1 MIRYDPDYH
10 EIAVDVDVSI
20 VTGFPTNADCHSVAG
35 FPTVPAIPNAP
46 GTGTETCTHFTIM
59 LTRFTSR
66 HKNKKRCFLV

>member
-10 EIAVDVDVSI
+10 EIAVDVDVPI
-20 VTGFPTNADCHSVAG
+20 VLGFPTNAG

-59 LTRFTSR
+59 LTRFRSR
-66 HKNKKRCFLV
+66 HKNKKICLLV